1 MQGAVEGGPHDSD
14 PLALDPETM
23 RQLGYLTI
31 DLLVERLQREEPP
44 IRRASPAEMRKRL
57 HGPPPA
63 QPQPFEEILTG
74 LDRDVLPFASR
85 DGHPRFFGFVPFAG
99 TWPGAL
105 GDLIASACNLYAGS
119 WMEAAGVS
127 QVELEVLD
135 WFKEWIGFP
144 LEAAGSL
151 VSGGSAGNLTALAC
165 AREAL
170 AGPMRDDLVL
180 YVSDQ
185 AHSSIARAARMLG
198 FRPEQVRVL
207 PSDDAFRLAPGTLA
221 AAMEADVA
229 RGLTPFAVSAQGGA
243 TNTGAVDPLPEL
255 AGLCREQGAWL
266 HVDAAYG
273 GFAALADPGLL
284 PGLEQAD
291 SVTLDP
297 HKWLYQPFE
306 CGCVLVR
313 NGQALR
319 SAFEMLPDYLLDA
332 KTAEGEVNF
341 SDLGL
346 QLTRSARALKLW
358 VSLRYFGVDA
368 FREAIRRT
376 LEVAAAAGRRVEQ
389 SETLEPMAPPSL
401 GVVCFRRRDLDDEDN
416 AGIAAALERSGT
428 GLISTTRLHGRF
440 ALRLCVLNHQSTAAD
455 VEAVLAFLETAEPEA
470 REPERERHPAIVSS
484 WPGLPEGDV
493 PSLRALPLFAG
504 LEPDQAA
511 QVASHASVR
520 EAAAGEDVIEQWSL
534 GSEFFVIL
542 EGSAA
547 VSVDGQPARELGP
560 GDFFGE
566 LRALEWGSGYAYP
579 RLASVRATSP
589 LQLLVFPEGT
599 LRELVER
606 YPPLG
611 DVIREAVAERLP
623 RHS

>member
-1 MQGAVEGGPHDSD
+1 
-14 PLALDPETM
+14 M
-23 RQLGYLTI
+23 RALGYRTI
-31 DLLVERLQREEPP
+31 DLLVGLLQRESPP
-44 IRRASPAEMRKRL
+44 LRRATPAEMRERL
-57 HGPPPA
+57 HGPAPERPE
-63 QPQPFEEILTG
+63 PFDELLAG
-74 LDRDVLPFASR
+74 LERDVLPFASR

-119 WMEAAGVS
+119 WMESAGAS
-127 QVELEVLD
+127 QVELEVLG
-135 WFKEWIGFP
+135 WFKEWLGYP
-144 LEAAGSL
+144 SEAAGSL

-185 AHSSIARAARMLG
+185 AHSSIARAARILG

-207 PSDDAFRLAPGTLA
+207 PSDERFRLAPETVLA
-221 AAMEADVA
+221 AMDVDA
-229 RGLTPFAVSAQGGA
+229 ERGLTPFAVVAQGGA
-243 TNTGAVDPLPEL
+243 TNTGAVDPLAEL
-255 AGLCREQGAWL
+255 AALCRERDAWL

-273 GFAALADPGLL
+273 GFAALADRALL
-284 PGLEQAD
+284 PGIEQAD

-313 NGQALR
+313 DGAALR
-319 SAFEMLPDYLLDA
+319 NAFEMLPEYLHDA
-332 KTAEGEVNF
+332 RTAEGEVNF

-358 VSLRYFGVDA
+358 VSLRYFGVKA
-368 FREAIRRT
+368 FREAIRRS
-376 LEVAAAAGRRVEQ
+376 LAAAAFAARRVEE
-389 SETLEPMAPPSL
+389 SETLELLAPPSL
-401 GVVCFRRRDLDDEDN
+401 GIVCFRRRDLDEAGN
-416 AGIAAALERSGT
+416 AGVAAALERSGT
-428 GLISTTRLHGRF
+428 GLVSSTRLHGRF
-440 ALRLCVLNHQSTAAD
+440 ALRLCVLNHQSTEED
-455 VEAVLAFLETAEPEA
+455 VEAVLGFLETARPEPA
-470 REPERERHPAIVSS
+470 APETERHPAIVSS
-484 WPGLPEGDV
+484 WPGLPEADV

-504 LEPDQAA
+504 LDPAQAA
-511 QVASHASVR
+511 QVASRASLR
-520 EAAAGEDVIEQWSL
+520 EAAAGEEVVEQWSL

-547 VSVDGQPARELGP
+547 VSVDGQAARELGP

-579 RLASVRATSP
+579 RLASVQATSA
-589 LQLLVFPEGT
+589 LRLLVFPEGV

-606 YPPLG
+606 YPPVAA
-611 DVIREAVAERLP
+611 VIREAVAERLP
-623 RHS
+623 

>member
-1 MQGAVEGGPHDSD
+1 VSGRPQDND

-23 RQLGYLTI
+23 RELGYRTI
-31 DLLVERLQREEPP
+31 DLLVERLQRAEPP
-44 IRRASPAEMRKRL
+44 IRRASPAELRERL
-57 HGPPPA
+57 HGDPPA
-63 QPQPFEEILTG
+63 GPEPFAEILAA
-74 LDRDVLPFASR
+74 LDRDVLPYASR
-85 DGHPRFFGFVPFAG
+85 DGHPRFFGFIPFAG

-105 GDLIASACNLYAGS
+105 GDLIASACNLYTGS
-119 WMEAAGVS
+119 WMEAAGPS
-127 QVELEVLD
+127 QIELEVLD
-135 WFKEWIGFP
+135 WFKDWIGFP
-144 LEAAGSL
+144 PGAAGSL
-151 VSGGSAGNLTALAC
+151 VSGGSVGNLTALAC

-170 AGPMRDDLVL
+170 AGPMRGDLVL

-185 AHSSIARAARMLG
+185 AHSSIARAARVLG

-207 PSDDAFRLAPGTLA
+207 PSDKSFRLAPATLA
-221 AAMEADVA
+221 AAMAADGS
-229 RGLTPFAVSAQGGA
+229 RGLTPFAVAAQGGA
-243 TNTGAVDPLPEL
+243 TNTGAVDPLDEL
-255 AGLCREQGAWL
+255 AALCHERGAWL

-273 GFAALADPGLL
+273 GFAVLADHGLL

-313 NGQALR
+313 DGEALR
-319 SAFEMLPDYLLDA
+319 RAFEMHPEYLHDA
-332 KTAEGEVNF
+332 RTAEGEVNF

-358 VSLRYFGVDA
+358 VSLRYFGLDA

-376 LEVAAAAGRRVEQ
+376 LAIAAAAAKRIEE
-389 SETLEPMAPPSL
+389 SETLELSAPLSL
-401 GVVCFRRRDLDDEDN
+401 GVVCFRRRDLDDEGN

-440 ALRLCVLNHQSTAAD
+440 ALRLCVLNHQSTDAD
-455 VEAVLAFLETAEPEA
+455 VEQVLAFLESAEPEA
-470 REPERERHPAIVSS
+470 RTPERERHPAIVSS
-484 WPGLPEGDV
+484 WPGLPEADV

-511 QVASHASVR
+511 RVAAQASVR
-520 EAAAGEDVIEQWSL
+520 EAAAGEHVIEQWSL

-542 EGSAA
+542 EGTAS
-547 VSVDGQPARELGP
+547 VSVDGQPARELQA

-579 RLASVRATSP
+579 RLASVRAVSP
-589 LQLLVFPEGT
+589 LRLLVFPEGN
-599 LRELVER
+599 LQELVER
-606 YPPLG
+606 YPS
-611 DVIREAVAERLP
+611 VAAAIREAVAERL
-623 RHS
+623 S

>member
-1 MQGAVEGGPHDSD
+1 MQAAVPAGPHDSD
-14 PLALDPETM
+14 PLSLDPETM
-23 RQLGYLTI
+23 RELGYRTI
-31 DLLVERLQREEPP
+31 DFLVERLQREEPP
-44 IRRASPAEMRKRL
+44 IRRASPAEMRERL
-57 HGPPPA
+57 HGVPPD
-63 QPQPFEEILTG
+63 QPQPFDEILVG

-119 WMEAAGVS
+119 WMESAGAS
-127 QVELEVLD
+127 QVELEVLS

-144 LEAAGSL
+144 PEAAGSL

-165 AREAL
+165 ARETL

-185 AHSSIARAARMLG
+185 AHSSVARAARILG
-198 FRPEQVRVL
+198 FKPEQVRVL
-207 PSDDAFRLAPGTLA
+207 PSDESFRLAPRTVA
-221 AAMEADVA
+221 AAMEADEQ
-229 RGLTPFAVSAQGGA
+229 RGLTPFAVAAQAGA
-243 TNTGAVDPLPEL
+243 TNTGAVDPLDEL
-255 AGLCREQGAWL
+255 AALCRERGAWL

-273 GFAALADPGLL
+273 GFAALADRGLL

-291 SVTLDP
+291 SITLDP

-313 NGQALR
+313 DGQALR
-319 SAFEMLPDYLLDA
+319 RAFEMLPEYLHDA
-332 KTAEGEVNF
+332 RTAEGEVNF

-358 VSLRYFGVDA
+358 VSLRYFGLDA

-376 LEVAAAAGRRVEQ
+376 LELAAAAARRIDA
-389 SETLEPMAPPSL
+389 SETLEAMAPPSL
-401 GVVCFRRRDLDDEDN
+401 GVVCFRRRDLDDEGN
-416 AGIAAALERSGT
+416 AGIVAALERSGT

-440 ALRLCVLNHQSTAAD
+440 ALRLCVLNHQSTEAD
-455 VEAVLAFLETAEPEA
+455 VEQVLAFLETAEPEA
-470 REPERERHPAIVSS
+470 RKPERERHPAIVSS
-484 WPGLPEGDV
+484 WPGLPKADV

-511 QVASHASVR
+511 RVAAQASVR
-520 EAAAGEDVIEQWSL
+520 EAAAGEHVIEQWSL
-534 GSEFFVIL
+534 GSEFFVL
-542 EGSAA
+542 LAGTAT

-579 RLASVRATSP
+579 RLASVRASAP
-589 LQLLVFPEGT
+589 LRLLVFPEGS
-599 LRELVER
+599 LQELVER
-606 YPPLG
+606 YPS
-611 DVIREAVAERLP
+611 VEAAIREAVAERL
-623 RHS
+623 S

>member
-185 AHSSIARAARMLG
+185 AHSSIARGADARFPARAGARAAERRRVPPRARHARSRDG
-198 FRPEQVRVL
+198 GRRGPRPDPV
-207 PSDDAFRLAPGTLA
+207 
-221 AAMEADVA
+221 
-229 RGLTPFAVSAQGGA
+229 RGLSAGRGDEHRGG
-243 TNTGAVDPLPEL
+243 
-255 AGLCREQGAWL
+255 
-266 HVDAAYG
+266 
-273 GFAALADPGLL
+273 
-284 PGLEQAD
+284 
-291 SVTLDP
+291 
-297 HKWLYQPFE
+297 
-306 CGCVLVR
+306 
-313 NGQALR
+313 R
-319 SAFEMLPDYLLDA
+319 SAP
-332 KTAEGEVNF
+332 
-341 SDLGL
+341 
-346 QLTRSARALKLW
+346 RA
-358 VSLRYFGVDA
+358 
-368 FREAIRRT
+368 
-376 LEVAAAAGRRVEQ
+376 
-389 SETLEPMAPPSL
+389 
-401 GVVCFRRRDLDDEDN
+401 C
-416 AGIAAALERSGT
+416 
-428 GLISTTRLHGRF
+428 
-440 ALRLCVLNHQSTAAD
+440 
-455 VEAVLAFLETAEPEA
+455 
-470 REPERERHPAIVSS
+470 
-484 WPGLPEGDV
+484 
-493 PSLRALPLFAG
+493 RALP
-504 LEPDQAA
+504 
-511 QVASHASVR
+511 
-520 EAAAGEDVIEQWSL
+520 
-534 GSEFFVIL
+534 
-542 EGSAA
+542 
-547 VSVDGQPARELGP
+547 
-560 GDFFGE
+560 
-566 LRALEWGSGYAYP
+566 
-579 RLASVRATSP
+579 
-589 LQLLVFPEGT
+589 
-599 LRELVER
+599 
-606 YPPLG
+606 
-611 DVIREAVAERLP
+611 
-623 RHS
+623 